1 MIGDIRKH
9 NPITSLSNDQTGL
22 ADLVGD
28 DLETVNVKKL
38 DAHDVAKW
46 VLYTPTS
53 QITAET

>member
-28 DLETVNVKKL
+28 DLETINVKKL
-38 DAHDVAKW
+38 DAHDVAK
-46 VLYTPTS
+46 
-53 QITAET
+53 